1 MFEKQWGWVGVIA
14 LAALLLVSP
23 PTDAADRDFSQANTV
38 RMGIVSELQMSTG
51 QGIVNAAKMAAEEI
65 NASGGILGKKI
76 ELFIGDSELK
86 PEKGVMAMKKL
97 VLDDKVDVLIG
108 TMSSGVALAIQPFL
122 SEYQIVFMT
131 TGSASPDLP
140 GNVLKDYGKNKY
152 FFMNMANANRQVK
165 ATFQY
170 AMDFVHPKLGAKKF
184 AMLVENAKWSEPF
197 ADLKEA
203 LEKAGMEV
211 VFYERFDTDL
221 KDFSPTFAK
230 IKSLKADYIFHV
242 ISHAAAI
249 PLIKAWADSKPAP
262 MGAINPD
269 SGESQ
274 FWDITGGACL
284 YEVSYNHLARAAL
297 SNKTIPFW
305 DKYTKAYGSAPVYT
319 SGYTYD
325 AVYMM
330 AEVIKKTKSLKTHD
344 IIKGLETISFNGVL
358 HPQLGFDQKSH
369 DLLEGRT
376 LLPFVQ
382 WQEGAKQVV
391 IFPEKYKTGE
401 FVKPAWWKK

>member
-1 MFEKQWGWVGVIA
+1 MFEKQWGWIGVIG
-14 LAALLLVSP
+14 LAVLLLVSP
-23 PTDAADRDFSQANTV
+23 PTDAADRDFSKANTV
-38 RMGIVSELQMSTG
+38 RIGIVSELQMSTG

-65 NASGGILGKKI
+65 NAGGGILGKKI

-131 TGSASPDLP
+131 TGSASPDLTD
-140 GNVLKDYGKNKY
+140 NVLKDYTKNKY

-170 AMDFVHPKLGAKKF
+170 SMDFVHPKLGAKKF

-197 ADLKEA
+197 GALKEE

-230 IKSLKADYIFHV
+230 IKSLKADYILHV

-249 PLIKAWADSKPAP
+249 PLIKAWADNKPAP

-269 SGESQ
+269 SGDSK

-297 SNKTIPFW
+297 SDKTIPFW
-305 DKYTKAYGSAPVYT
+305 DKYTKAYGGVPVYT

-330 AEVIKKTKSLKTHD
+330 AEVIKKTKSLKTND
-344 IIKGLETISFNGVL
+344 IIKGLENTSFNGVL
-358 HPQLGFDQKSH
+358 HPQLGFDKKSH

-382 WQEGAKQVV
+382 WQAGAKQVV